1 MSIWPGLIRLAGD
14 VRLDISGGTEMQ
26 GMTSADGLSK
36 ARLGRMHDI
45 MAGHVECGSVP
56 GLVTLVSRHGEVHV
70 DVIGKMA
77 IGGAPMRR
85 DSIFRIT
92 SMTKPVTAAAAMILV
107 EECKL
112 RLDDPLD
119 RWLPELADRKVLRAI
134 DAALDDT
141 VPARRA
147 ITLRDLL
154 TFRFGLG
161 MIMIFP
167 DRYPIQKA
175 IAEAGFAP
183 GPVFPSFAPDELMRR
198 YGTLPLVYQPGERW
212 LYNSGTEILG
222 VLIARAAGTT
232 FGNFLRERIFA
243 PLAMKDTDFSVA
255 AAKLDRFT
263 TCYIRDRPTGELKVF
278 DDPVTGK
285 FAKPPVFENG
295 SAGLV
300 STADDFNAF
309 AQMMLNGGRLGSE
322 RILSRPS
329 VELMTTDQLTSEQ
342 KRGSE
347 LFFGDNRGWGLGL
360 SVFTRRDDLCSL
372 PGRFGWDGGCG
383 TSWYS
388 DPSENLTGILL
399 TQRMMDSPQ
408 PPAVMAD
415 FWTSAY
421 QAIDD

>member
-1 MSIWPGLIRLAGD
+1 MPTA
-14 VRLDISGGTEMQ
+14 
-26 GMTSADGLSK
+26 TSADGLSK
-36 ARLGRMHDI
+36 ARLARMHDI
-45 MAGHVECGSVP
+45 MAGHVDGGGMP
-56 GLVTLVSRHGEVHV
+56 GLVTLVSRRGEVHV
-70 DVIGKMA
+70 DAIGKMA
-77 IGGAPMRR
+77 IGGAPMQR
-85 DSIFRIT
+85 DTIFRIA
-92 SMTKPVTAAAAMILV
+92 SMSKPVTAVAAMILV

-119 RWLPELADRKVLRAI
+119 AWLPELAGRKVLRAI
-134 DAALDDT
+134 DAAVEDT
-141 VPARRA
+141 VPAGRA

-154 TFRFGLG
+154 TFRLGLG
-161 MIMIFP
+161 LIAVFP
-167 DRYPIQKA
+167 DRYPVQQA

-183 GPVFPSFAPDELMRR
+183 GWVFPSFPPDELMRR

-222 VLIARAAGTT
+222 VLIARVAGTT
-232 FGNFLRERIFA
+232 FAKFLHDRIFA
-243 PLAMKDTDFSVA
+243 PLGMIDTAFSVPE
-255 AAKLDRFT
+255 AKLDRFAT
-263 TCYIRDRPTGELKVF
+263 SYARDHASGALKVF

-285 FAKPPVFENG
+285 YAKPPVFENG

-329 VELMTTDQLTSEQ
+329 VELMTMDHLTPEQ
-342 KRGSE
+342 KQGSE
-347 LFFGDNRGWGLGL
+347 LFFGDNRGWGFGL
-360 SVFTRRDDLCSL
+360 SVFTRRDDLAGL
-372 PGRFGWDGGCG
+372 PGRFGWDGGYG

-388 DPSENLTGILL
+388 DPNENLTGILL

-408 PPAVMAD
+408 PPAAMTD
-415 FWTSAY
+415 FWTCAY